1 MQLRNSSFLGGVKK
15 TLGALRDLKDG
26 LKFTGA
32 TKGLEDVNGAAKKFS
47 LDNIADALDGVK
59 LKFGT
64 FSAIGFAA
72 LQRLTNGAIDFGKK
86 IAGAMLDPIIEGGKK
101 RALNIEQAKFQFQGL
116 GMDVEQSMADAL
128 YAVKGT
134 AFGLDEAAV
143 AASQFGASGI
153 ESGEEMQNA
162 LRGISGVAAMA
173 GAGYSDIANVFT
185 KVAGQGRVMGDD
197 LNRLGT
203 RGINAAATLAE
214 FFNETSDGANKTEA
228 DIREMVTKGEI
239 DFNTFAMAMSEAFG
253 EHATKANETYT
264 GSLSNMRAALA
275 RIGASFFT
283 PKFEAMRRVFNALTP
298 VIDDV
303 ANALQPMV
311 EWFERASRVSANN
324 VVNFLEGLDL
334 SWLTVIMHPIVQIFN
349 NLTRAAAAMGK
360 IVGGAL
366 RTAFPPATGEQ
377 IFAIVSAIR
386 DFTSRLVLVGPTADK
401 VQRTLAGFFAIF
413 GIGWEIVK
421 ALASMLIDVFGEIF
435 KGSGIVLDATASFGD
450 FVVSI
455 LEAIRAG
462 DGLDQFFGRIGGV
475 LKTVIGWLRTFGTF
489 IGNIFSSLANIDFS
503 VAEKAVDRVTTRF
516 RPLQIIMDAIA
527 GVWKSITGN
536 IGSVW
541 DMAWGIG
548 SAISGAF
555 SSLGSYLY
563 DALSNIDYNAV
574 LDAINTGLFA
584 GLFLI
589 IKKFLDNLGTAD
601 PFAGKLGFLDAIKNA
616 FGGLTG
622 ALEQMQTTLKVGT
635 LLLIAGA
642 VALLTG
648 SLIALSLIDSED
660 MAKGLLGITA
670 MMGQLV
676 AAMAMINGI
685 NVTGG
690 AVRLAVIAGGM
701 ILLSVAITIL
711 ASAVRKMSD
720 LDWEELATGLV
731 GVTGLIAALGLAA
744 KLISGHAGGM
754 ITAGIGL
761 TILAVAIRIL
771 VGAVEDFSALNWEEI
786 AKGLT
791 GVAGLLTALGLFA
804 RFGKVGNMGVLSGV
818 GIILLA
824 TGIKLLVGAVEDFAK
839 YNWQEIAK
847 GLTSIAGLLGII
859 AIFAA
864 TSGGGAS
871 LILTGVALVVIANA
885 LGTLAEVL
893 GTMGGMGWEEIAKGL
908 TALAGALAIIAGAMA
923 LMTTAIFGA
932 AALYVVAEALTS
944 LAPALQTMGGMG
956 WDEIARGL
964 TVLAGGLVIIAGAMA
979 LMTGALPGAAAL
991 LVVAAALTVL
1001 TPVLQALGQMSW
1013 QELLTGLAA
1022 LAGVFVVLGVAGLVL
1037 APLVP
1042 VLLGLAAAIGL
1053 LGIGVALAGAG
1064 VMLFASALIALA
1076 AAGAVGAAG
1085 FVAFVGTILSV
1096 LPIILNAIKDVLVG
1110 VLNIIIEITPLIGE
1124 AIKAIIL
1131 TIIDVVVSLTPEVG
1145 RMFSVLLMEIIRI
1158 INAHAPDVVAT
1169 LLLML
1174 DLMLNA
1180 LIEAIPKMTDA
1191 GMKILVGFLQGIA
1204 DNIGDVVDTVSDII
1218 TTFLDAVADN
1228 LDDIIQSG
1236 FNLIISFIE
1245 GLTTAIENNS
1255 STLATAGLDLATAM
1269 IDGMIGGLTDGA
1281 SRVITAA
1288 GNVARDAFNAAKDW
1302 LLMRSPSRKFMEIG
1316 RGVDEGFAVGMRR
1329 YVGAVTDASESV
1341 GMEAINSMKKSIRG
1355 LSDILDA
1362 EMDLTPQITPVLDL
1376 SDVERNAR
1384 RVGSLLASNVSIDG
1398 AYARAAST
1406 EAAYRRNAEALTEE
1420 QAIVSETKEIKF
1432 EQHNHSPKALSRTE
1446 IYRQTKNQLSLLR
1459 EV

>member
-15 TLGALRDLKDG
+15 TLGALRDLKEG

-47 LDNIADALDGVK
+47 LAGISEALDKVQV
-59 LKFGT
+59 KFGT

-72 LQRLTNGAIDFGKK
+72 LQRLTNSAIDFGKK
-86 IAGAMLDPIIEGGKK
+86 IAGAMLDPLISGGKK

-116 GMDVEQSMADAL
+116 GMDVEQSMEDAL

-153 ESGEEMQNA
+153 KSGEEMQNA

-214 FFNETSDGANKTEA
+214 FFNKTSDGANKTEA
-228 DIREMVTKGEI
+228 DIRAMVTKGEI
-239 DFNTFAMAMSEAFG
+239 DFNTFSKAMSEAFG

-275 RIGASFFT
+275 RIGAAFYT
-283 PKFEAMRRVFNALTP
+283 PHFESMRRIFNALTP

-303 ANALQPMV
+303 SDALQPMV
-311 EWFERASRVSANN
+311 QWFERASKIKATNLVK
-324 VVNFLEGLDL
+324 FLEGLDL
-334 SWLTVIMHPIVQIFN
+334 SWLRIIMRPIVQIFD

-366 RTAFPPATGEQ
+366 RTAFPPATGAQ
-377 IFAIVSAIR
+377 IYAIVSAIR

-421 ALASMLIDVFGEIF
+421 ALASVLVDVFGEIF

-450 FVVSI
+450 FMVSI

-462 DGLDQFFGRIGGV
+462 DGLEKFFGRIGGA
-475 LKTVIGWLRTFGTF
+475 LKTVIGWLRDFGTF
-489 IGNIFSSLANIDFS
+489 IGNIFSNMDFS

-584 GLFLI
+584 GLVVI
-589 IKKFLDNLGTAD
+589 IKNFLGDFATAD
-601 PFAGKLGFLDAIKNA
+601 PFEGKLGFLDAIKNA
-616 FGGLTG
+616 FGGLTD
-622 ALEQMQTTLKVGT
+622 ALDQMQTTLKVGT
-635 LLLIAGA
+635 LVLIAGA

-648 SLIALSLIDSED
+648 SLVALSMIDSEG
-660 MAKGLLGITA
+660 MGRGLLGITA

-676 AAMAMINGI
+676 AAMALINGI

-701 ILLSVAITIL
+701 ILLSVAINIL

-731 GVTGLIAALGLAA
+731 GVIGLVAALGLAA

-771 VGAVEDFSALNWEEI
+771 VGAVEDFSALDWSEI

-791 GVAGLLTALGLFA
+791 GVAGLLTALGLFT
-804 RFGKVGNMGVLSGV
+804 RFSKVGNMGVLSGV

-824 TGIKLLVGAVEDFAK
+824 TGIKMLVDAVGDFAK

-923 LMTTAIFGA
+923 LMTGAIFGA
-932 AALYVVAEALTS
+932 AALYIVAEALTS

-1013 QELLTGLAA
+1013 QELLAGLAA

-1042 VLLGLAAAIGL
+1042 VLLGLGAAIGL

-1064 VMLFASALIALA
+1064 VMLFASALIALS

-1131 TIIDVVVSLTPEVG
+1131 TMIDVVISLTPEVG

-1158 INAHAPDVVAT
+1158 INTHAPDVVAT

-1180 LIEAIPKMTDA
+1180 LVEAIPKMVDA
-1191 GMKILVGFLQGIA
+1191 GMQILAGFLKGIA
-1204 DNIGDVVDTVSDII
+1204 DNIGDVVNAAVDIV
-1218 TTFLDAVADN
+1218 TNFLDAIAGR
-1228 LDDIIQSG
+1228 LPDIIESG
-1236 FNLIISFIE
+1236 VNLILSFIE
-1245 GLTTAIENNS
+1245 GLTSAINDNS
-1255 STLATAGLDLATAM
+1255 ERMSTAGWDLAEAIVT
-1269 IDGMIGGLTDGA
+1269 GMINGLWDGVT
-1281 SRVITAA
+1281 RVGNAA
-1288 GNVARDAFNAAKDW
+1288 REVARSAWNSAMEF
-1302 LLMRSPSRKFMEIG
+1302 LGVRSPSRKFFEIG
-1316 RGVDEGFAVGMRR
+1316 RWVDIGFADGMRAHTNVVESASENVGM
-1329 YVGAVTDASESV
+1329 A
-1341 GMEAINSMKKSIRG
+1341 AINSMKKSIRG

-1362 EMDLTPQITPVLDL
+1362 EMELTPQITPVLDL
-1376 SDVERNAR
+1376 SDVERDAR

-1406 EAAYRRNAEALTEE
+1406 EAAYRRNAEALTEG
-1420 QAIVSETKEIKF
+1420 QTVVSETKEIKF
-1432 EQHNHSPKALSRTE
+1432 EQHNYSPKALSRAE
-1446 IYRQTKNQLSLLR
+1446 IYRQTRNQLSVIR
-1459 EV
+1459 EEFA

>member
-59 LKFGT
+59 LKFGA

-72 LQRLTNGAIDFGKK
+72 LQRLTNSAIDFGKK
-86 IAGAMLDPIIEGGKK
+86 IAGAMLDPLIEGGKK

-116 GMDVEQSMADAL
+116 GMDVEQSMEDAL

-214 FFNETSDGANKTEA
+214 FFNETSEGANKTEA

-239 DFNTFAMAMSEAFG
+239 DFNTFAQAMSEAFG

-275 RIGASFFT
+275 RIGAAFFT
-283 PKFEAMRRVFNALTP
+283 PRFEAMRRIFNALTP
-298 VIDDV
+298 VIDAVSD
-303 ANALQPMV
+303 ALQPMV
-311 EWFERASRVSANN
+311 EWFERASAVSATNI
-324 VVNFLEGLDL
+324 VNFLEGLDL
-334 SWLTVIMHPIVQIFN
+334 SWLRVIMHPIVQIFN
-349 NLTRAAAAMGK
+349 NLSRAAGAMAK

-366 RTAFPPATGEQ
+366 RTAFPPATGAQ
-377 IFAIVSAIR
+377 IFSIVSAIR

-401 VQRTLAGFFAIF
+401 VQRSLAGFFAIF

-421 ALASMLIDVFGEIF
+421 ALGSMLVDVFGEIF

-462 DGLDQFFGRIGGV
+462 DGLEQFFGRIGGV

-527 GVWKSITGN
+527 SVWKAITGN
-536 IGSVW
+536 MGSVW

-563 DALSNIDYNAV
+563 DALINVDYNAV
-574 LDAINTGLFA
+574 LDAINTGLLA
-584 GLFLI
+584 GLVVI
-589 IKKFLDNLGTAD
+589 IKKFLGGFSLDDLTGGSLGLID
-601 PFAGKLGFLDAIKNA
+601 SMKEA

-622 ALEQMQTTLKVGT
+622 ALDQMQTTLKVGT

-701 ILLSVAITIL
+701 ILLSVAINIL
-711 ASAVRKMSD
+711 ASAVEKMSD

-731 GVTGLIAALGLAA
+731 GVTGLIAALGVAA

-754 ITAGIGL
+754 IAAGIGL
-761 TILAVAIRIL
+761 TLLAVAIRIL
-771 VGAVEDFSALNWEEI
+771 VGAVEDFSDLDWEEI
-786 AKGLT
+786 GKGLT
-791 GVAGLLTALGLFA
+791 GVAGLLTALGLFT

-824 TGIKLLVGAVEDFAK
+824 TGIKMLVGAVGDFAK
-839 YNWQEIAK
+839 YNWQEITK
-847 GLTSIAGLLGII
+847 GLASIAGLLGII
-859 AIFAA
+859 SIFAA

-893 GTMGGMGWEEIAKGL
+893 GTMGGMGWEEIGKGL
-908 TALAGALAIIAGAMA
+908 TALAGSLVIIAGAMA
-923 LMTTAIFGA
+923 LMSGAIFGA

-944 LAPALQTMGGMG
+944 LAPALETMGGMG
-956 WDEIARGL
+956 WDEIAKGL
-964 TVLAGGLVIIAGAMA
+964 TVLAGSLVIIAGAMF

-1001 TPVLQALGQMSW
+1001 TPVLKELGEMSW

-1022 LAGVFVVLGVAGLVL
+1022 LAGVFVILGVAGLVL

-1042 VLLGLAAAIGL
+1042 VLLGLGAAIGL

-1096 LPIILNAIKDVLVG
+1096 LPMILNAIKDVLVG
-1110 VLNIIIEITPLIGE
+1110 VLNIIIEVTPLIGE

-1145 RMFSVLLMEIIRI
+1145 RMFSVLLMEIVRI
-1158 INAHAPDVVAT
+1158 IKTHTADVLEA
-1169 LLLML
+1169 LLILLDAML
-1174 DLMLNA
+1174 AYLV
-1180 LIEAIPKMTDA
+1180 ESIPKMVDA
-1191 GMKILVGFLQGIA
+1191 GMQILAGFLQGIA
-1204 DNIGDVVDTVSDII
+1204 DNIEDVVNAAADIVVN
-1218 TTFLDAVADN
+1218 FLDSIADR
-1228 LDDIIQSG
+1228 LPDVIESG
-1236 FNLIISFIE
+1236 VNLILSFIE
-1245 GLTTAIENNS
+1245 GLTSAINDNS
-1255 STLATAGLDLATAM
+1255 ERMSAAGWDLAEAIIT
-1269 IDGMIGGLTDGA
+1269 GMINGLWDGV
-1281 SRVITAA
+1281 SRV
-1288 GNVARDAFNAAKDW
+1288 GEAAKGVASSAWDSAMRF
-1302 LLMRSPSRKFMEIG
+1302 LQIRSPSRKFFDLG
-1316 RGVDEGFAVGMRR
+1316 RWVDIGFADGMRAHTNVVESASENVGM
-1329 YVGAVTDASESV
+1329 S
-1341 GMEAINSMKKSIRG
+1341 AINSMKKSIRG

-1376 SDVERNAR
+1376 SDVERSAR

-1420 QAIVSETKEIKF
+1420 QAVVSETKEIKF

>member
-32 TKGLEDVNGAAKKFS
+32 TKGLDEVNSAAKKFS
-47 LDNIADALDGVK
+47 LAGISDALDKVQV
-59 LKFGT
+59 KFGT

-72 LQRLTNGAIDFGKK
+72 LQRLTNSAIDFGKK
-86 IAGAMLDPIIEGGKK
+86 IAGAMLDPLISGGKK

-116 GMDVEQSMADAL
+116 GMDVEQSMEDAL

-153 ESGEEMQNA
+153 KSGEEMQNA

-214 FFNETSDGANKTEA
+214 FFNKTSDGANKTEA
-228 DIREMVTKGEI
+228 DIRAMVTKGEI

-275 RIGASFFT
+275 RIGAAFYT
-283 PKFEAMRRVFNALTP
+283 PHFESMRRIFNALTP

-303 ANALQPMV
+303 SDALQPMV
-311 EWFERASRVSANN
+311 QWFERASKIKANN
-324 VVNFLEGLDL
+324 IVKFLEGLDL
-334 SWLTVIMHPIVQIFN
+334 SWLRIIMRPIVQIFD

-366 RTAFPPATGEQ
+366 RTAFPPATGAQ
-377 IFAIVSAIR
+377 IYAIVSAIR

-421 ALASMLIDVFGEIF
+421 ALASMLVDVFGEIF

-450 FVVSI
+450 FMVSI

-462 DGLDQFFGRIGGV
+462 DGLEKFFGRIGGA
-475 LKTVIGWLRTFGTF
+475 LKTVIGWLRNFGTF
-489 IGNIFSSLANIDFS
+489 IGNIFSNMDFS

-536 IGSVW
+536 MGSVW

-584 GLFLI
+584 GLVVI
-589 IKKFLDNLGTAD
+589 IKKFLGDLTTSD
-601 PFAGKLGFLDAIKNA
+601 PFEGKLGFLDTIKDA
-616 FGGLTG
+616 FGGLTD
-622 ALEQMQTTLKVGT
+622 ALDQMQTTLKVGT
-635 LLLIAGA
+635 LVLIAGA

-648 SLIALSLIDSED
+648 SLVALSMIDSEG

-685 NVTGG
+685 NVAGG
-690 AVRLAVIAGGM
+690 SVRLAVIDGGM
-701 ILLSVAITIL
+701 ILLSVAINIL

-731 GVTGLIAALGLAA
+731 GVIGLVAALGLAA

-771 VGAVEDFSALNWEEI
+771 VGAVEDFSALNWSEI

-824 TGIKLLVGAVEDFAK
+824 TGIKMLVDAVGDFAK

-923 LMTTAIFGA
+923 LMTGAIFGA
-932 AALYVVAEALTS
+932 AALYIVAEALTS

-1042 VLLGLAAAIGL
+1042 VLLGLGAAIGL

-1064 VMLFASALIALA
+1064 VMLFASALIALS

-1131 TIIDVVVSLTPEVG
+1131 TMIDVVISLTPEVG

-1158 INAHAPDVVAT
+1158 INTHAPDVVAT

-1180 LIEAIPKMTDA
+1180 LVEAIPKMVDA
-1191 GMKILVGFLQGIA
+1191 GMKILAGFLKGIA
-1204 DNIGDVVDTVSDII
+1204 DNIGDVVNTAVDIV
-1218 TTFLDAVADN
+1218 TNFLDAIAKR
-1228 LDDIIQSG
+1228 LPDIIESG
-1236 FNLIISFIE
+1236 VNLIVSFIE
-1245 GLTTAIENNS
+1245 GLSTAIDNNS
-1255 STLATAGLDLATAM
+1255 QRMADAGWDLAGSIIQGM
-1269 IDGMIGGLTDGA
+1269 IDGLWAGVERVGSAARGVA
-1281 SRVITAA
+1281 SSAW
-1288 GNVARDAFNAAKDW
+1288 NAAKSF
-1302 LLMRSPSRKFMEIG
+1302 LGISSPSKLFHDAG
-1316 RGVDEGFAVGMRR
+1316 RWVDVGFADGMRAHTNVVESASENVGM
-1329 YVGAVTDASESV
+1329 A
-1341 GMEAINSMKKSIRG
+1341 AINSMKKSIRG

-1376 SDVERNAR
+1376 SDVERDAR

-1406 EAAYRRNAEALTEE
+1406 EAAYRRNAEALTEG
-1420 QAIVSETKEIKF
+1420 QTVVSETKEIKF
-1432 EQHNHSPKALSRTE
+1432 EQHNYSPKALSRAE
-1446 IYRQTKNQLSLLR
+1446 IYRQTRNQLSVIR
-1459 EV
+1459 EEFA